1 VAVKPVMR
9 RSSIE
14 MNRSALALLVCLAVV
29 VLSGCQPA
37 ADTNRNLA
45 AASPSPARETFDT
58 AAIEAEVIR
67 IEREW
72 YNATKTHSAE
82 AAKGFLADNVSLVY
96 PDGTAAT
103 KADEIRSIESG
114 AMTADTYEMTESKV
128 TVINADSA
136 FITGRSVIKNGK
148 YAVPGQKK
156 PIDISGE
163 YRFLDV
169 YARRDGKWQVVASQ
183 AVKIEAGAVAPAAA
197 ASPAASVPPPPAKAS
212 PTAKT
217 SPTP

>member
-1 VAVKPVMR
+1 
-9 RSSIE
+9 
-14 MNRSALALLVCLAVV
+14 MNRSALALLVGLIVV

-45 AASPSPARETFDT
+45 AASATPAKETFDPV
-58 AAIEAEVIR
+58 AIEAEVIR

-72 YNATKTHSAE
+72 YNATKTHNAD
-82 AAKGFLADNVSLVY
+82 AAKGFLADNAVIVY
-96 PDGTAAT
+96 PDGTSAT

-114 AMTADTYEMTESKV
+114 AMSSDSYEMVESKV

-148 YAVPGQKK
+148 YNVPGQKK

-169 YARRDGKWQVVASQ
+169 YARRDGKWQVMASQ
-183 AVKIEAGAVAPAAA
+183 AVKIDPAAVAAAS
-197 ASPAASVPPPPAKAS
+197 ASPAASVSPSPKAAS
-212 PTAKT
+212 PSPKT

>member
-1 VAVKPVMR
+1 
-9 RSSIE
+9 
-14 MNRSALALLVCLAVV
+14 MNRSALALLAGLIVV

-45 AASPSPARETFDT
+45 AASATPAKETFDP
-58 AAIEAEVIR
+58 AAIEAEVLR

-72 YNATKTHSAE
+72 YSATKTHSAD
-82 AAKGFLADNVSLVY
+82 AAKGFLADNAVIVY
-96 PDGTAAT
+96 PDGTSAT

-114 AMTADTYEMTESKV
+114 AMSSDSYEMVESKV
-128 TVINADSA
+128 TVINAESA

-148 YAVPGQKK
+148 YNVPGQKK

-183 AVKIEAGAVAPAAA
+183 AVRIDPAAVAAAA
-197 ASPAASVPPPPAKAS
+197 TASPAASASPSAAAS

>member
-1 VAVKPVMR
+1 
-9 RSSIE
+9 
-14 MNRSALALLVCLAVV
+14 MNRSALALLAGLIVV

-45 AASPSPARETFDT
+45 AASSTPAKETFDP
-58 AAIEAEVIR
+58 AAIEAELIR

-72 YNATKTHSAE
+72 INAGKTHNAE
-82 AAKGFLADNVSLVY
+82 AVKGFLADNVVLIY
-96 PDGTAAT
+96 PDGTTAT
-103 KADEIRSIESG
+103 KAEEIRTIESG
-114 AMTADTYEMTESKV
+114 AITVDSYDVLESKV
-128 TVINADSA
+128 MVINADSA
-136 FITGRSVIKNGK
+136 FITGRSAIKNGK

-183 AVKIEAGAVAPAAA
+183 AVKIDPAAVAAAA
-197 ASPAASVPPPPAKAS
+197 TASPAASAS
-212 PTAKT
+212 PSATASPSPKT

>member
-1 VAVKPVMR
+1 
-9 RSSIE
+9 

-29 VLSGCQPA
+29 VLNGCQPA

-45 AASPSPARETFDT
+45 AANATPAKETFDP
-58 AAIEAEVIR
+58 AAIEAEVMR

-72 YNATKTHSAE
+72 YSAAKTHNAE
-82 AAKGFLADNVSLVY
+82 AAKGFLADNVVLVY

-114 AMTADTYEMTESKV
+114 AMTADAYDMLESKV

-156 PIDISGE
+156 PIEISGE

-183 AVKIEAGAVAPAAA
+183 AVKIEPGAAPAAA

>member
-1 VAVKPVMR
+1 
-9 RSSIE
+9 
-14 MNRSALALLVCLAVV
+14 MNRSTLALLVGLI
-29 VLSGCQPA
+29 VLVLTGCQPA

-45 AASPSPARETFDT
+45 AASATPARETFDPT
-58 AAIEAEVIR
+58 AIEAEVIR

-82 AAKGFLADNVSLVY
+82 AAKGFLADNALIVY

-103 KADEIRSIESG
+103 KADEIRAIESG
-114 AMTADTYEMTESKV
+114 AMTADTYEMLESKV

-136 FITGRSVIKNGK
+136 FITGRSTIKNGK

-183 AVKIEAGAVAPAAA
+183 AVKIDPAIVAAA
-197 ASPAASVPPPPAKAS
+197 AAAVSPS
-212 PTAKT
+212 PKT

>member
-1 VAVKPVMR
+1 
-9 RSSIE
+9 
-14 MNRSALALLVCLAVV
+14 MNRSALALLAGLIVV

-45 AASPSPARETFDT
+45 AASSTPAKETFDP
-58 AAIEAEVIR
+58 AAIEAELIR

-72 YNATKTHSAE
+72 ANAGKSHNAE
-82 AAKGFLADNVSLVY
+82 PVKGFLADNAVIVY
-96 PDGTAAT
+96 PDGTTAT
-103 KADEIRSIESG
+103 KADEIRTIESG
-114 AMTADTYEMTESKV
+114 AITVESFEMLDPKV
-128 TVINADSA
+128 IVTNADSA

-169 YARRDGKWQVVASQ
+169 YARRDGKWQVIASQ
-183 AVKIEAGAVAPAAA
+183 AVKIDPAAVAAAA
-197 ASPAASVPPPPAKAS
+197 ASPAASIPPPPAAS
-212 PTAKT
+212 PTAKS
-217 SPTP
+217 SPTK